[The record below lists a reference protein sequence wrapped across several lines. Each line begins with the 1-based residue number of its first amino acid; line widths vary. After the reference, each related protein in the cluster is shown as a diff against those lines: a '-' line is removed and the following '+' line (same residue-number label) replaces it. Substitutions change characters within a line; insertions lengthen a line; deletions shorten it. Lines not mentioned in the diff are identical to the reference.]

1 MQFRHRYFRKVG
13 SVATRIDVVLEA
25 LGMFGA
31 AGATRE
37 MIYDL
42 IQADLNGNDYDS
54 RSKSLTNALSRA
66 NHEKELIVRHEGRYY
81 LSQFAPEPAKPALH
95 KEHRAEI
102 APYTAQA
109 KGKRVSI
116 FTSPIVLENVV
127 ALALCNDAGWHK
139 IPLFGSVRLCI
150 GRETPMWSADQVT
163 YTGMTRIRL
172 THKDGSSVE
181 ETAAPKDWI
190 TIAPDE

>member
-1 MQFRHRYFRKVG
+1 MG
-13 SVATRIDVVLEA
+13 SRIEVVLEA

-31 AGATRE
+31 EGATRDQ
-37 MIYDL
+37 IYNLIEKDL
-42 IQADLNGNDYDS
+42 YGDNYDA
-54 RSKSLTNALSRA
+54 RSKSLGNALSRA
-66 NHEKELIVRHEGRYY
+66 NTEKELVVRHEGRYY
-81 LSQFAPEPAKPALH
+81 LAEYAPEPVKTVLRPD
-95 KEHRAEI
+95 RRVEI

-139 IPLFGSVRLCI
+139 IPLFGSIRICI

-163 YTGMTRIRL
+163 YTGMTRLRL
-172 THKDGSSVE
+172 THKDGSSIE

-190 TIAPDE
+190 TIAPEE